1 MKRKGTESK
10 ACIPKEMKAYESKAK
25 KRKVNKDKTDQSK
38 KLKEN

>member
-25 KRKVNKDKTDQSK
+25 QRKEK
-38 KLKEN
+38 